1 MRVLGPIAIP
11 VSAAMLI
18 SMRMKVFVHAPV
30 FYVQSLPC
38 AACPLSS
45 LVGWLTTLAREFI
58 DATRSRCHY
67 LKRCW
72 VFGKRTPSKRIL
84 AASPAEMST
93 PIAKLSFW
101 GVRGSTP
108 TVDPVTWRFGG
119 NTPCLDLIAPD
130 GTQFILDCGTGLRML
145 GNRWNSENFVRPTET
160 HIFVTHYHWDHIQG
174 LPFFAPLYEEKNEF
188 HFYSFR
194 SKFLGRDSLRQ
205 VFETQ
210 MALPYFPVDFSAMSA
225 KRKFRELEGGETF
238 QIGDNK
244 ITARWLNH
252 PQGCL
257 GFRIDTPAGTVV
269 YATDNEPGVPAL
281 DISLHELAV
290 DADIFVNDA
299 QFTPTQLATT
309 RKGWGHSS
317 WKEGVSVARDVN
329 AKTLVLF
336 HHDPDSTDRI
346 VDGLLRDAREEF
358 DSVFAASEGMVIT
371 LGAAGQPV
379 QAHMPGSRTSLRR
392 EAQFRASVRGLTSD
406 GQHFQEETTV
416 RDLALQGAL
425 ISLKHSP
432 RLQSELEVVME
443 TPGAEGAQKMRL
455 RGYVVRLEAG
465 VEKGTT
471 AVGVVF
477 TD

>member
-1 MRVLGPIAIP
+1 M
-11 VSAAMLI
+11 
-18 SMRMKVFVHAPV
+18 
-30 FYVQSLPC
+30 
-38 AACPLSS
+38 SS
-45 LVGWLTTLAREFI
+45 
-58 DATRSRCHY
+58 
-67 LKRCW
+67 
-72 VFGKRTPSKRIL
+72 
-84 AASPAEMST
+84 
-93 PIAKLSFW
+93 PIAKLTFW

-108 TVDPVTWRFGG
+108 TVDPSTWRFGG
-119 NTPCLDLIAPD
+119 NTPCLDLLAPD

-145 GNRWNSENFVRPTET
+145 GNRWGAEASVRPAET

-174 LPFFAPLYEEKNEF
+174 LPFFAPLYVEKNEF
-188 HFYSFR
+188 QFYSFR

-225 KRKFRELEGGETF
+225 KRKFRELEGGESFRVGENT
-238 QIGDNK
+238 

-257 GFRIDTPAGTVV
+257 GFRIQTPAGTVA
-269 YATDNEPGVPAL
+269 YATDNEPGDPVL
-281 DISLHELAV
+281 EESLRELAAG
-290 DADIFVNDA
+290 ADIFINDA
-299 QFTPTQLATT
+299 QYTPEQLATT

-317 WKEGVSVARDVN
+317 WKQGVNIARDVD

-336 HHDPDSTDRI
+336 HHDPDSTDRV
-346 VDGLLRDAREEF
+346 VDGILRDAREEF
-358 DSVFAASEGMVIT
+358 DSVFAASEGMEIT

-379 QAHMPGSRTSLRR
+379 QAHIPGSRTSLRR
-392 EAQFRASVRGLTSD
+392 EAQFRASVSGLTSD
-406 GQHFQEETTV
+406 GRPFREETTV
-416 RDLALQGAL
+416 RDLALQGAF

-432 RLQSELEVVME
+432 RLQSELEVRIE
-443 TPGAEGAQKMRL
+443 TPGANGTQEMCL

>member
-1 MRVLGPIAIP
+1 MSSP
-11 VSAAMLI
+11 VT
-18 SMRMKVFVHAPV
+18 K
-30 FYVQSLPC
+30 
-38 AACPLSS
+38 
-45 LVGWLTTLAREFI
+45 LT
-58 DATRSRCHY
+58 
-67 LKRCW
+67 
-72 VFGKRTPSKRIL
+72 
-84 AASPAEMST
+84 
-93 PIAKLSFW
+93 FW

-108 TVDPVTWRFGG
+108 TVDPATGRFGG

-145 GNRWNSENFVRPTET
+145 GNRWTGEDSPRPDQS

-174 LPFFAPLYEEKNEF
+174 LPFFAPFWLEKNEF
-188 HFYSFR
+188 QFYSFR

-225 KRKFRELEGGETF
+225 RRKFRELQGGETF
-238 QIGDNK
+238 HVGENK

-257 GFRIDTPAGTVV
+257 GFRVETSAGIVA
-269 YATDNEPGVPAL
+269 YATDNEPGDPEL
-281 DISLHELAV
+281 DQSLRELAA
-290 DADIFVNDA
+290 DADIFINDA
-299 QFTPTQLATT
+299 QFTPAQLATN

-317 WKEGVSVARDVN
+317 WKEGVRAAREVN

-336 HHDPDSTDRI
+336 HHDPDSTDR
-346 VDGLLRDAREEF
+346 VLDGILRQAREEL

-371 LGAAGQPV
+371 LGAPGQPV
-379 QAHMPGSRTSLRR
+379 QAHFPGSRTAMRR
-392 EAQFRASVRGLTSD
+392 EAQFRACVSGLTTN
-406 GQHFQEETTV
+406 GQHFREETTV

-425 ISLKHSP
+425 ITLKHSP

-443 TPGAEGAQKMRL
+443 TPGTDGVREMRL

-465 VEKGTT
+465 HEKGTT